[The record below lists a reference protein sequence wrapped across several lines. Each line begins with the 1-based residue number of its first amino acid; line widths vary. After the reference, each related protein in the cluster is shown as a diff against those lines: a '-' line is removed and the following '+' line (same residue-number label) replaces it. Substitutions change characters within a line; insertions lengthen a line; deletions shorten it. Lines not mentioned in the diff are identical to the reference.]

1 MLLTREG
8 SPFLLRDED
17 IMQANDSVLNSVRW
31 GVISAANIGVK
42 AVAPAIQASRNGKLV
57 AVGSRNP
64 QRASELYA
72 FARTQV
78 YGDYESVLNDPDI
91 DAIYNPLPNS
101 MHAEWTIKALEAGK
115 HVLCEKPLAVTAQ
128 EGARMVEAARANHR
142 YLMEAFMYRFH
153 PQTQWALEQVQR
165 GAIGPVRLVR
175 ASFAFDVRSRPE
187 NIRLQPELAGGSL
200 MDVGCYPV
208 SVCRAVYGSAPQV
221 VSARVHT
228 TKAGGVDMA
237 THAVLDFGEGR
248 FGMIDSSLELPTRQS
263 VEIIGEGGTITL
275 PVPFTP
281 GTIEVVGFTMKNGQM
296 SEQRFG
302 RVDQY
307 QLEVEHFADC
317 ILNDREPALRLNES
331 LENIATIEAIY
342 QAAGFDWPIV

>member
-1 MLLTREG
+1 MLQGVKVANFFEG
-8 SPFLLRDED
+8 ED
-17 IMQANDSVLNSVRW
+17 IMQTNDGARTFVRW

-42 AVAPAIQASRNGKLV
+42 AVAPAISASRNGKLV

-64 QRASELYA
+64 QRAGELYN
-72 FARTQV
+72 FASVQV
-78 YGDYESVLNDPDI
+78 YGDYESVLNDPHI

-115 HVLCEKPLAVTAQ
+115 HVLCEKPLSVTAQ
-128 EGARMVEAARANHR
+128 EGGRMVEAARLHDR

-153 PQTQWALEQVQR
+153 PQTKWALEQVR
-165 GAIGPVRLVR
+165 AGAIGPVRLVR

-200 MDVGCYPV
+200 MDVGCYTV
-208 SVCRAVYGSAPQV
+208 NICRAVYGSAPQIV
-221 VSARVHT
+221 AARVHT
-228 TKAGGVDMA
+228 MKAGGVDMA
-237 THAVLDFGEGR
+237 TNAVLDFGDGR
-248 FGMIDSSLELPTRQS
+248 FGLIDSSLELPTRQM

-296 SEQRFG
+296 GEQRFE

-317 ILNDREPALRLNES
+317 ILHNREPALRLSEA

-342 QAAGFDWPIV
+342 KAAGLDWPIV